1 VSAPHTSSA
10 DQQYLPHRQ
19 ILVVLGGLMA
29 GMFLAALDQSIV
41 GTALPSIT
49 SDLGGLDK
57 LSWVVTAYL
66 LTSTASTPLW
76 GKVSDLYGR
85 RPTFQAAIVTFLAG
99 SLLSGFSQD
108 ITQLIGFRALQGLG
122 AGGLFALALAT
133 IGDVIP
139 PRERGRY
146 QGWLAAVFGTSS
158 VLGPVL
164 GGFFAE
170 GPGWQWIFWVN
181 IPIGAVALVVTSVAL
196 KLQHV
201 RREHS
206 IDYLGASVI
215 VAAVSAILLYTAW
228 AGDAY
233 GWGSV
238 TALALLVGGL
248 VLSGV
253 FVLVERRA
261 AEPIIPLELFDNRV
275 FSASSAFG
283 FVVGMAMFGSLVFT
297 PLYLQVVAGMTPT
310 ASGLGLLPM
319 VAGIFSTSITAGQ
332 VASRTGRYR
341 AFPIA
346 GAATML
352 VGVVLLSRLGADTP
366 YWQVGLSLY
375 VLGAGLGG
383 TMQIIITAVQ
393 NSVGRR
399 HMGTATSAITFFRMM
414 GGAFGTAAFGAVLG
428 IRLTHHLGPLAG
440 GAAAEVAADGGDLSS
455 LRALPDGVR
464 EAVVRAYADALGDV
478 FLAAVP
484 VVAVALVLACLIPE
498 VRLRSR
504 DDEVD
509 AAGAVIDPVAAPVAA
524 PVVAPGVAPGAAQ
537 GAAQGAAPGEGRPA
551 PARLPR

>member
-1 VSAPHTSSA
+1 MSAAQPVPA
-10 DQQYLPHRQ
+10 PQQYLPHRQ
-19 ILVVLGGLMA
+19 IIVVLGGLMA

-41 GTALPSIT
+41 GTALPSIA

-85 RPTFQAAIVTFLAG
+85 RPLFQAAILTFLAG

-108 ITQLIGFRALQGLG
+108 ITQLIAFRALQGLG

-133 IGDVIP
+133 IGDIIP

-146 QGWLAAVFGTSS
+146 QGWFAAVFGTSS
-158 VLGPVL
+158 VLGPVV

-181 IPIGAVALVVTSVAL
+181 IPIGAVALVVTSTAL
-196 KLQHV
+196 RLEHV

-206 IDYLGASVI
+206 IDYLGAAVV
-215 VAAVSAILLYTAW
+215 VAAVTAILLYTAW

-233 GWGSV
+233 GWGSP
-238 TALALLVGGL
+238 TALGLLVGGL

-253 FVLVERRA
+253 FVLVERHAREA
-261 AEPIIPLELFDNRV
+261 IIPRELFANQV

-283 FVVGMAMFGSLVFT
+283 FVVGMVMFGSLVFI
-297 PLYLQVVAGMTPT
+297 PVYLQVVLGMTPT
-310 ASGLGLLPM
+310 VSGLGLLPM
-319 VAGIFSTSITAGQ
+319 MAGIFSTSITAGH

-341 AFPIA
+341 FFPIA

-352 VGVVLLSRLGADTP
+352 VGVLLLSRVGADTP
-366 YWQVGLSLY
+366 YWQVGLALY

-383 TMQIIITAVQ
+383 TMQIIVTAVQ
-393 NSVGRR
+393 NSVEPR
-399 HMGTATSAITFFRMM
+399 HMGTATSAVTFFRMM

-428 IRLTHHLGPLAG
+428 IRLTHHLGALAD
-440 GAAAEVAADGGDLSS
+440 GAAADVASDGGDLTTLRS
-455 LRALPDGVR
+455 LPGGVR
-464 EAVVRAYADALGDV
+464 EAVTRAYADALGDV
-478 FLAAVP
+478 FLAAAP
-484 VVAVALVLACLIPE
+484 VVLVALVLACLIPE
-498 VRLRSR
+498 VRLRGR
-504 DDEVD
+504 DD
-509 AAGAVIDPVAAPVAA
+509 DPVAAT
-524 PVVAPGVAPGAAQ
+524 GAAAVS
-537 GAAQGAAPGEGRPA
+537 GRIGGPPG
-551 PARLPR
+551 